1 MGLFPK
7 KGKKFPRQIPKP
19 TGPYNV
25 GCTDIM
31 TGYSADGVFMRL
43 FYPALPT
50 KNARSPE
57 WLPHESYLTGYGMFF
72 KMWPPLFCKS
82 YPKFVGDIHTPAA
95 WDAPPLRLPGHRFP
109 VIIFSHG
116 LGGCRTTYTT
126 FCLEFASQGFIVA
139 ALEHRD
145 YSACMSFYF
154 ECQETTV
161 SSQQPESGIR
171 DATKHLVKKWML
183 FQKVK
188 SGKGEYAIRNQQ
200 VHRRAKECIDALDL
214 LNTLHDGKPI
224 ENVMDTSHLPLS
236 SLHNLLNLEKVAIA
250 GHSFGGATVITT
262 MAKDK
267 RFKVGLG
274 LDTWM
279 LPLREEMSIF
289 QKVNQ
294 PMLFINM
301 EKFQTKENLRVM
313 KKMESSEIQRLIITL
328 KGTVHLNQTDVP
340 FLCDK
345 TMRKLF
351 GAHSKLDR
359 FTAMKLTTKLSNVF
373 LSKNLEMPSNAK
385 HTDFIQQ
392 YRGVLKEGITCV

>member
-7 KGKKFPRQIPKP
+7 KGKKVPREIPKP
-19 TGPYNV
+19 SGSYNV

-43 FYPALPT
+43 FYPTLPT
-50 KNARSPE
+50 KNATSPV
-57 WLPHESYLTGYGMFF
+57 WLPHESYLKGYAMFF

-82 YPKFVGDIHTPAA
+82 FPKFVGDIHTPAA
-95 WDAPPLRLPGHRFP
+95 WDVPPLRLPGHRFP
-109 VIIFSHG
+109 VIVFSHG
-116 LGGCRTTYTT
+116 LGACRTTYTT
-126 FCLEFASQGFIVA
+126 FCLEFASRGFIVA

-145 YSACMSFYF
+145 YSACMSYYF
-154 ECQETTV
+154 ERQM
-161 SSQQPESGIR
+161 S
-171 DATKHLVKKWML
+171 TKDKKTGDLDSPPNLVKHWML
-183 FQKVK
+183 LKKVK
-188 SGKGEYAIRNQQ
+188 SGKGEFSIRNQQ
-200 VHRRAKECIDALDL
+200 VHQRAKECIAALDL
-214 LNTLHDGKPI
+214 LHALHKGEQVDNI
-224 ENVMDTSHLPLS
+224 MDTSHLPLNS
-236 SLHNLLNLEKVAIA
+236 FNDIFDMDRISIA

-267 RFKVGLG
+267 RFKAGLG

-279 LPLREEMSIF
+279 VPLKEETSIF
-289 QKVNQ
+289 QQVNQ

-313 KKMESSEIQRLIITL
+313 KLMESIDIQRIIITL
-328 KGTVHLNQTDVP
+328 KETVHLNQCDVP

-359 FTAMKLTTKLSNVF
+359 FTAMNLTTNLSNVF
-373 LSKNLEMPSNAK
+373 LSKHLGK
-385 HTDFIQQ
+385 
-392 YRGVLKEGITCV
+392 